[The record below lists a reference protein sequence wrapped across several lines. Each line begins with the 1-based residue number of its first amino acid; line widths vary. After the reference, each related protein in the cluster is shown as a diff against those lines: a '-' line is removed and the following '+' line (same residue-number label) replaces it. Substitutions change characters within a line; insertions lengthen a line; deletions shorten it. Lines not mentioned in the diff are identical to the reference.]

1 MAELINMPRL
11 SDTMEEGTVAK
22 WFKQVGDTVKEGDIL
37 AEIETDKA
45 TMEFESFQEGEL
57 LHIGIEE
64 GGTAPVDSLLAIIG
78 EKGEDIK
85 SMLAGNSDTA
95 AQTTEEVATT
105 VVAAATATEDAV
117 EEKAETLPIPE
128 GLEVITMPRLSDT
141 MEEGTVAKWNK
152 KVGDAVNEGD
162 ILAEIETDKAT
173 MEFESF
179 FSGTLLYIGLE
190 AGESAPVDAVLAAI
204 GKEGTDPAAVKAAIT
219 ASAANDL
226 PASSAQPEAP
236 TAPALVAEKKETP
249 QPASVKVQSPAP
261 APVSQNGRLIASPLA
276 KKMAE
281 EKGIS
286 LQQVAGSGDGGRIIK
301 RDIENFKGSVGGYA
315 VSQGPKGVE
324 SITEL
329 ANSSMRKAIAKRLS
343 ASKFSAPHYY
353 LSVELDMD
361 HAIAFRQQFNTLP
374 ETKISFNDII
384 LKAVALS
391 LKEHPQVN
399 SQWFDDKIIL
409 NQHVHLGVAVAV
421 EDGLVVPVLKFTD
434 EMDLRNIGHTVKD
447 YALRARDKKL
457 TSAEMDGSTF
467 TVSNLG
473 MFGIQEFT
481 SIINQPNSAILSVG
495 AIEKKPVVKE
505 EAIVVG
511 NTMKLTLACDHRTV
525 DGATGAQFLETLRS
539 YIENP
544 IRLLIS

>member
-117 EEKAETLPIPE
+117 EEKAEILPIPE

-226 PASSAQPEAP
+226 PASSAQPEVPA
-236 TAPALVAEKKETP
+236 APAPVAEKKETP
-249 QPASVKVQSPAP
+249 QPAPVKVQSPAP
-261 APVSQNGRLIASPLA
+261 APVGQNGRLIASPLA

-329 ANSSMRKAIAKRLS
+329 CRRGKHGA
-343 ASKFSAPHYY
+343 
-353 LSVELDMD
+353 
-361 HAIAFRQQFNTLP
+361 
-374 ETKISFNDII
+374 
-384 LKAVALS
+384 
-391 LKEHPQVN
+391 
-399 SQWFDDKIIL
+399 
-409 NQHVHLGVAVAV
+409 G
-421 EDGLVVPVLKFTD
+421 G
-434 EMDLRNIGHTVKD
+434 
-447 YALRARDKKL
+447 RAQ
-457 TSAEMDGSTF
+457 S
-467 TVSNLG
+467 
-473 MFGIQEFT
+473 
-481 SIINQPNSAILSVG
+481 
-495 AIEKKPVVKE
+495 
-505 EAIVVG
+505 
-511 NTMKLTLACDHRTV
+511 
-525 DGATGAQFLETLRS
+525 
-539 YIENP
+539 
-544 IRLLIS
+544 

>member
-22 WFKQVGDTVKEGDIL
+22 WYKKVGDMVKEGDIL

-45 TMEFESFQEGEL
+45 TMEFEAFQEGEL

-78 EKGEDIK
+78 DKGEDIDHIIGGT
-85 SMLAGNSDTA
+85 SAST
-95 AQTTEEVATT
+95 AQTDESSQTPKFTEPQTE
-105 VVAAATATEDAV
+105 ATESN
-117 EEKAETLPIPE
+117 EEKTAMPE
-128 GLEVITMPRLSDT
+128 GVQVITMPRLSDT

-152 KVGDAVNEGD
+152 KVGDPVNEGD

-179 FSGTLLYIGLE
+179 YSGTLLYIGLE
-190 AGESAPVDAVLAAI
+190 EGQSAVVDSILAAI
-204 GKEGTDPAAVKAAIT
+204 GKEGTDIEAVKSAII
-219 ASAANDL
+219 ANNTTVSKPKETKVEVL
-226 PASSAQPEAP
+226 
-236 TAPALVAEKKETP
+236 APAVTEQKPPPKPTP
-249 QPASVKVQSPAP
+249 EVTQSPVVAD
-261 APVSQNGRLIASPLA
+261 VKHNGRLIASPLA
-276 KKMAE
+276 KKLAQ

-286 LQQVAGSGDGGRIIK
+286 LDQVKGSGDGGRIIK
-301 RDIENFKGSVGGYA
+301 RDIENYKASAGGYITA
-315 VSQGPKGVE
+315 SSSTGVE
-324 SITEL
+324 STTEL

-343 ASKFSAPHYY
+343 SSKFSAPHYY
-353 LSVELDMD
+353 LGVELNMD
-361 HAIAFRQQFNTLP
+361 NAIAFRQQFNTLP
-374 ETKISFNDII
+374 DTKISFNDIV
-384 LKAVALS
+384 LKAVALA

-399 SQWFDDKIIL
+399 SQWFDDKIIQ
-409 NQHVHLGVAVAV
+409 NHHVHLGVAVAV

-434 EMDLRNIGHTVKD
+434 EMDLRQIGVTVKD

-457 TSAEMDGSTF
+457 TPAEMDGSTF

-495 AIEKKPVVKE
+495 AIDKKPVVRE
-505 EAIVVG
+505 NEVVVG

-525 DGATGAQFLETLRS
+525 DGATGAQFLQSIRL

-544 IRLLIS
+544 IRLLVS

>member
-22 WFKQVGDTVKEGDIL
+22 WYKKVGDMVKEGDIL

-45 TMEFESFQEGEL
+45 TMEFEAFQEGEL

-78 EKGEDIK
+78 DKGEDIDHIIGGT
-85 SMLAGNSDTA
+85 SAST
-95 AQTTEEVATT
+95 AQTDESSQTPKFTEPQTE
-105 VVAAATATEDAV
+105 ATESN
-117 EEKAETLPIPE
+117 EEKTAMPE
-128 GLEVITMPRLSDT
+128 GVQVITMPRLSDT

-152 KVGDAVNEGD
+152 KVGDPVNEGD

-179 FSGTLLYIGLE
+179 YSGTLLYIGLE
-190 AGESAPVDAVLAAI
+190 EGQSAAVDSILAAI
-204 GKEGTDPAAVKAAIT
+204 GKEDTDIEAVKSAII
-219 ASAANDL
+219 ANNATVSK
-226 PASSAQPEAP
+226 P
-236 TAPALVAEKKETP
+236 KET
-249 QPASVKVQSPAP
+249 KVEVPAP
-261 APVSQNGRLIASPLA
+261 AVTEQKPPPKPTPKVTQSLVVADVKHNGRLIASPLA
-276 KKMAE
+276 KKLAQ

-286 LQQVAGSGDGGRIIK
+286 LDQVKGSGDGGRIIK
-301 RDIENFKGSVGGYA
+301 RDIENYKASAGGYITA
-315 VSQGPKGVE
+315 SSSTGVE
-324 SITEL
+324 STTEL

-343 ASKFSAPHYY
+343 YSKFSAPHYY
-353 LSVELDMD
+353 LGVELNMD
-361 HAIAFRQQFNTLP
+361 NAIAFRQQFNTLP
-374 ETKISFNDII
+374 DTKISFNDIV
-384 LKAVALS
+384 LKAVALA

-399 SQWFDDKIIL
+399 SQWFDDKIIQ
-409 NQHVHLGVAVAV
+409 NHHVHLGVAVAV

-434 EMDLRNIGHTVKD
+434 EMDLRQIGVTVKD

-457 TSAEMDGSTF
+457 TPAEMDGSTF

-495 AIEKKPVVKE
+495 AIDKKPVVRE
-505 EAIVVG
+505 NEVVVG

-525 DGATGAQFLETLRS
+525 DGATGAQFLQSLRL

-544 IRLLIS
+544 IRLLVS

>member
-22 WFKQVGDTVKEGDIL
+22 WYKKVGDTVKEGDIL

-57 LHIGIEE
+57 LHIGIDE

-85 SMLAGNSDTA
+85 DMIG
-95 AQTTEEVATT
+95 
-105 VVAAATATEDAV
+105 VAAASSPVTAESKTASVAVTKNKTE
-117 EEKAETLPIPE
+117 KTTMPE
-128 GLEVITMPRLSDT
+128 GVEVITMPRLSDT

-152 KVGDAVNEGD
+152 KVGDPVNEGD

-179 FSGTLLYIGLE
+179 YSGILLYIGLE
-190 AGESAPVDAVLAAI
+190 EGQSAAVDSVLAAI
-204 GKEGTDPAAVKAAIT
+204 GKEGTDPESLKAAIVSST
-219 ASAANDL
+219 KEATNPEEVKVST
-226 PASSAQPEAP
+226 PASVVEQ
-236 TAPALVAEKKETP
+236 KETP
-249 QPASVKVQSPAP
+249 EP
-261 APVSQNGRLIASPLA
+261 APVAAQSPVSTQSAHNGRLVASPLA

-286 LQQVAGSGDGGRIIK
+286 LQQVNGSGDGGRIIK
-301 RDIENFKGSVGGYA
+301 RDIENYKGSAGGFA
-315 VSQGPKGVE
+315 VSSGPTGVE
-324 SITEL
+324 SVTEL

-353 LSVELDMD
+353 LAVELDMD

-374 ETKISFNDII
+374 DTKISFNDII

-399 SQWFDDKIIL
+399 SQWFDDKIIQ
-409 NQHVHLGVAVAV
+409 NHHVHLGVAVAV

-434 EMDLRNIGHTVKD
+434 ELNLRQIGFTVKD
-447 YALRARDKKL
+447 YVFRARDKKL
-457 TSAEMDGSTF
+457 TPAEMDGSTF

-505 EAIVVG
+505 GAIEVG
-511 NTMKLTLACDHRTV
+511 NTMKITLACDHRTV
-525 DGATGAQFLETLRS
+525 DGATGAQFLQTLRL

-544 IRLLIS
+544 IRLLVS

>member
-22 WFKQVGDTVKEGDIL
+22 WYKKVGDTVKEGDIL

-57 LHIGIEE
+57 LYIGIEE

-78 EKGEDIK
+78 EKGEDINH
-85 SMLAGNSDTA
+85 MIGG
-95 AQTTEEVATT
+95 AT
-105 VVAAATATEDAV
+105 AATAQAGTSSETPKPSKSQTEALASD
-117 EEKAETLPIPE
+117 EEKTVMPE
-128 GLEVITMPRLSDT
+128 GVEVITMPRLSDT

-179 FSGTLLYIGLE
+179 YSGTLIYIGLE
-190 AGESAPVDAVLAAI
+190 EGQSAAVDSVLAAI
-204 GKEGTDPAAVKAAIT
+204 GKEGTDSEVVKASI
-219 ASAANDL
+219 
-226 PASSAQPEAP
+226 ASSANTASQAEEAKVEVA
-236 TAPALVAEKKETP
+236 APVVAEQKQTP
-249 QPASVKVQSPAP
+249 KP
-261 APVSQNGRLIASPLA
+261 APVAVQAPVVTQLNHNGRLVASPLA
-276 KKMAE
+276 KKLAQ

-286 LQQVAGSGDGGRIIK
+286 LQQVNGSGDGGRIIK
-301 RDIENFKGSVGGYA
+301 RDIENFKGAAGGYGVA
-315 VSQGPKGVE
+315 SEPTGVE
-324 SITEL
+324 SVTEL

-353 LSVELDMD
+353 LGVELNMD
-361 HAIAFRQQFNTLP
+361 NAIAFRQQFNTLP
-374 ETKISFNDII
+374 DTKISFNDIV
-384 LKAVALS
+384 LKAVALA

-399 SQWFDDKIIL
+399 SQWFDDRIVQ
-409 NQHVHLGVAVAV
+409 NHHVHLGVAVAV

-434 EMDLRNIGHTVKD
+434 ELDLRQIGVTVKD

-457 TSAEMDGSTF
+457 TPAEMDGSTF

-505 EAIVVG
+505 DAIVVG

-525 DGATGAQFLETLRS
+525 DGATGAQFLQSLRL

-544 IRLLIS
+544 IRLLVS